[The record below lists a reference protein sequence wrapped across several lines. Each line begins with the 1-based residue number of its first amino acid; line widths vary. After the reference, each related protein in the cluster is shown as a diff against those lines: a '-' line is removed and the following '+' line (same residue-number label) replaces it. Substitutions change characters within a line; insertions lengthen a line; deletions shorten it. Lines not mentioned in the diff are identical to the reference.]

1 MSDWSRQYEI
11 SAKLNAARMLAGLTY
26 KDVQRM
32 TGIPIGTLA
41 NYMKGTHFPDNARL
55 RVLANAVGVS
65 EEELFEEVKQW

>member
-11 SAKLNAARMLAGLTY
+11 SAKLNAALTY

-65 EEELFEEVKQW
+65 VEQLLQEEK